1 MKKSLSLF
9 MSVLFA
15 VLMMTL
21 CTPVA
26 FGANYSGSCGDSV
39 SWELDTVSGEMVISG
54 SGDMAD
60 YTMSSYPGWNQ
71 YQQYIKSVTV
81 SDGVLSVGDFSFY
94 NSSGYKYKNLISVS
108 LGANVADIGAYAF
121 RGCSSI
127 TAVSGGEAVKSIGS
141 YAFRSCSSL
150 VSFPFSGSIGVID
163 NGAFSYC
170 RSLDSV
176 SFTSSLTQI
185 RASAFIGCQSL
196 ESVSLPSS
204 LTVLGSSAF
213 AECTSLLTVEYFVE
227 NKLADCQGVFNGS
240 GADSG
245 MSAVIGDKVTV
256 IPSGLFNTCVNLKS
270 VSIGSAVTEIGSKAF
285 ASSGLETVAL
295 PKSVTKIDTTAFLS
309 CQSLI
314 SFGVDSSN
322 TVFSSG
328 TGGELMSKS
337 KARLYNYPCGKTAQT
352 YAVAS
357 GVTIVDEGAFRDN
370 KYLKTVTFPSTVTTV
385 GAFAFADMPSLT
397 SITLPSNVKTV
408 SRYAFYSCKNLS
420 ALDMQGVTAIGDYAF
435 SDCDSL
441 ASLTPP
447 TTLKTIGKYAF
458 SNCDALATVNLNS
471 GLTSVGE
478 YAFYNCNAL
487 TSLTTPENM
496 SKISDYA
503 FSYCESLVSVTLGEG
518 LAQIGSCAFLNC
530 LALSEITIPASVT
543 SIGSYA
549 FGYRLSGD
557 KYVALSFTVKYYSG
571 SAGQTYAKNNTAFS
585 SELVTDSADEI
596 EIEDVPDN
604 GGIWDE
610 IIHFDLIA
618 FVKRLISAVI
628 AILF

>member
-9 MSVLFA
+9 MSALLA

-21 CTPVA
+21 GTPVA

-39 SWELDTVSGEMVISG
+39 LWELDTLSGEMVISG

-81 SDGVLSVGDFSFY
+81 SDGVLSVGDYSFY
-94 NSSGYKYKNLISVS
+94 NSSGYKYKNLTSVS
-108 LGANVADIGAYAF
+108 LGANVADIGSYAF

-127 TAVSGGEAVKSIGS
+127 TSVSGGAAVKSIGS

-150 VSFPFSGSIGVID
+150 VSFPFGSVGTIG

-176 SFTSSLTQI
+176 SFTTSLTEI

-204 LTVLGSSAF
+204 MTVLGASAF
-213 AECTSLLTVEYFVE
+213 ADCTSLLSVEYLVE
-227 NKLADCQGVFNGS
+227 NKLAECQGVFNGS

-245 MSAVIGDKVTV
+245 MSAVIGDKVTL
-256 IPSGLFNTCVNLKS
+256 IPPGLFNTCVNLKS

-295 PKSVTKIDTTAFLS
+295 PKSVAKIDTTAFRS
-309 CQSLI
+309 CQSLV
-314 SFGVDSSN
+314 SFSVDNSN
-322 TVFSSG
+322 IVFMSG
-328 TGGELMSKS
+328 TGGELMNKD
-337 KARLYNYPCGKTAQT
+337 KTRLYNYPCGKTAQT
-352 YAVAS
+352 YAVPS
-357 GVTIVDEGAFRDN
+357 GVAIVDEGAFRDN
-370 KYLKTVTFPSTVTTV
+370 KYLKTVTFPSTVTAV

-408 SRYAFYSCKNLS
+408 SKYAFYACKNLS
-420 ALDMQGVTAIGDYAF
+420 ALNMQGVTAIGNYAF

-441 ASLTPP
+441 TSLTPP
-447 TTLKTIGKYAF
+447 TTLKTIGNYAF

-471 GLTSVGE
+471 GLVSVGE

-487 TSLTTPENM
+487 TRLTTPENM
-496 SKISDYA
+496 SKISAYA
-503 FSYCESLVSVTLGEG
+503 FSYCESLISVTLGEG
-518 LAQIGSCAFLNC
+518 LAEIGSCAFLNC

-543 SIGSYA
+543 GIGSCA
-549 FGYRLSGD
+549 FGYKLSGE
-557 KYVALSFTVKYYSG
+557 KYVALSFTVKYYSDT
-571 SAGQTYAKNNTAFS
+571 AGQTYAEKNTSFS

-596 EIEDVPDN
+596 VIDDVPES

-610 IIHFDLIA
+610 IIHFDFIALI
-618 FVKRLISAVI
+618 KRLISAVI
-628 AILF
+628 DLLF